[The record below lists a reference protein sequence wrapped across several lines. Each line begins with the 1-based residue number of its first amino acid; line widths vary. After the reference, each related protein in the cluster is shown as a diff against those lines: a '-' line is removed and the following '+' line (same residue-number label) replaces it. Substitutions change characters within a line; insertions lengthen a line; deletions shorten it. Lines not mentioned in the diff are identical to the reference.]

1 MKKIFITVAIL
12 ISTFLF
18 GSAQQ
23 LPNKNIVVVENF
35 TNTGCGPCA
44 KFSPVLDKVGNDRLG
59 DVICIKCHG
68 SYPDHNDPFYLEEK
82 STLQQRMKY

>member
-23 LPNKNIVVVENF
+23 LPNKNIVVVFIPPAVLAGDPPINIKKTVKIVEDSVN
-35 TNTGCGPCA
+35 
-44 KFSPVLDKVGNDRLG
+44 PV
-59 DVICIKCHG
+59 
-68 SYPDHNDPFYLEEK
+68 
-82 STLQQRMKY
+82 